1 MNGDALYPIGELA
14 RRTGLSVK
22 TIRFYSDQGLVPPT
36 DRSPAGYRRYD
47 TTALARLEL
56 IRTLRDLGL
65 DLPTIRRV
73 VERQVT
79 LAEVAAAHADALAVR
94 IRVLRLR
101 HAVLSM
107 VAGRGSTPE
116 EIERMHHL
124 ARLTEAERR
133 TLIEAFLDD
142 VFGGLPAGRGFDGI
156 RRTMTPE
163 LPADAAPVQ
172 IEAWIELAEL
182 SQDDDFRSALRL
194 IMEQYA
200 TEATSGGLRPDIVA
214 VVRDYAGPAVVAGVE
229 PDSAEADAVVE
240 AVTTRYA
247 PHGDRSRLLHRLEA
261 VSDRRRERY
270 SELLAVINGWP
281 APEPQAPALD
291 WLIQALSSRSS
302 IHDNR

>member
-47 TTALARLEL
+47 TAALARLEL
-56 IRTLRDLGL
+56 VRTLRDLGL

-101 HAVLSM
+101 HAVFSM

-163 LPADAAPVQ
+163 LPEDAAPAQV
-172 IEAWIELAEL
+172 EAWIELAEL
-182 SQDDDFRSALRL
+182 SQDRAFRDRMRRSATVHANERA
-194 IMEQYA
+194 YVPP
-200 TEATSGGLRPDIVA
+200 RPDPIAVA
-214 VVRDYAGPAVVAGVE
+214 LRHAGRALAAGVDPASPAAE
-229 PDSAEADAVVE
+229 PVVADAVVG
-240 AVTTRYA
+240 A
-247 PHGDRSRLLHRLEA
+247 GSRAEVLRRLETA
-261 VSDRRRERY
+261 NDPRRERY
-270 SELLAVINGWP
+270 FELLAVINGWP

-291 WLIQALSSRSS
+291 WLICALTRPRSA
-302 IHDNR
+302 R